1 MNQRGIHIPHLIIL
15 CRFFGGCAKHLSG
28 ISRKTGLTRGHGNQI
43 FHTVSPMNIHPLAD
57 RTQTVSRIRI
67 PRMLLTVKLYPVI
80 VIPTRLFICKIML
93 AQVMD
98 VCPLGMSDLS
108 QHPLL
113 HHVQC
118 SQGKRIVT
126 TVLQHHAVTAGF
138 FGCIHQ
144 TPAIGHTH
152 GGRNLQSDMASL
164 LQSINRNL
172 GMSQPVCTNINKI
185 YLFTF
190 AHPAP
195 HPLFRIVLSF
205 GAAGLLQNP
214 LCTLYVF
221 LPQITKRFHLNAFQV
236 HISLECKNAPVS

>member
-1 MNQRGIHIPHLIIL
+1 
-15 CRFFGGCAKHLSG
+15 
-28 ISRKTGLTRGHGNQI
+28 
-43 FHTVSPMNIHPLAD
+43 
-57 RTQTVSRIRI
+57 
-67 PRMLLTVKLYPVI
+67 
-80 VIPTRLFICKIML
+80 
-93 AQVMD
+93 
-98 VCPLGMSDLS
+98 MSDLS

-152 GGRNLQSDMASL
+152 GGRNLQSDMTSL

-195 HPLFRIVLSF
+195 HPLFRIVLSLRDGRTPKICSARSMFSFRKSQSAFTSMPSRCIYLSSARMPLFPNPTKQGSHTKIRSRTGFHTF
-205 GAAGLLQNP
+205 GARQVKQCRSKGIDTQPLQAEAHRDR
-214 LCTLYVF
+214 T
-221 LPQITKRFHLNAFQV
+221 A
-236 HISLECKNAPVS
+236 